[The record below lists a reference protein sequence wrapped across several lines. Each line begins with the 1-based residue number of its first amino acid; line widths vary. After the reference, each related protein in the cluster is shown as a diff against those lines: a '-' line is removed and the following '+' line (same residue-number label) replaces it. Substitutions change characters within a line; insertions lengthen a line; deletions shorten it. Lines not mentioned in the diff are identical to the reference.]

1 MLLPVQMLT
10 QPSPSPHSH
19 PVRQHP
25 CFPHWPAR
33 SPSST
38 RGPMWERRGEPHKA
52 GSPLP
57 TQWPGLRH
65 QSLPGSAPPAVCLPD
80 VLHGENV
87 QTPDPRVAKPHL
99 CENSC
104 VTDTPPVPN
113 QEPAACVPVWWLAGL
128 APLSGSGLLLC
139 LQGREM
145 SSYSRCTLVM
155 CHVPPCSGCEPQ
167 DEREHPGSH
176 MCMPPQSMKNLLS
189 DVSVVPGHK
198 ASYSVQCVI

>member
-104 VTDTPPVPN
+104 VTDTPPSTQPGTSCLCPRVVAGRPR
-113 QEPAACVPVWWLAGL
+113 PALGLWPSALPAG
-128 APLSGSGLLLC
+128 
-139 LQGREM
+139 
-145 SSYSRCTLVM
+145 T
-155 CHVPPCSGCEPQ
+155 
-167 DEREHPGSH
+167 
-176 MCMPPQSMKNLLS
+176 
-189 DVSVVPGHK
+189 
-198 ASYSVQCVI
+198 